1 MTPISRFISTALVCA
16 AGACRANALPID
28 FTSQS
33 GLDATCPRMLDTRP
47 NVLVRNDDRAAYAI
61 CSAIALATDAMTWW
75 RQDERKFN
83 LQRKEDR
90 DLVRARAESYLSRIT
105 AIRLALEGIKAAKPI
120 FVIEP
125 GKWTLDLDGDGT
137 ISMQERYFFWVPKRG
152 LDMSPMARAA
162 SEERYRN
169 LYASP
174 VINVDQSDIYWAI
187 AYCDF
192 AEAALNLVLSYD
204 LVDGNQVK
212 LVDAARVRSRAYPR
226 LLAGLRYSAKLRESL
241 LAETDDDREWIP
253 NPRQTHTSFP
263 LVMDAQTFATW
274 GDFLKELRGL
284 AEGKT
289 LLGGASTGPSM
300 NGTVNLTFGVCAPG
314 KGLDVRDL
322 FMRPLPQALDIR
334 ELQSR
339 CLAPTAGKPMSVLAP
354 LLAATAL
361 RNAGPQ
367 GSASGESVLLRHL
380 FWVN

>member
-1 MTPISRFISTALVCA
+1 ML
-16 AGACRANALPID
+16 GA
-28 FTSQS
+28 
-33 GLDATCPRMLDTRP
+33 
-47 NVLVRNDDRAAYAI
+47 
-61 CSAIALATDAMTWW
+61 SA
-75 RQDERKFN
+75 
-83 LQRKEDR
+83 
-90 DLVRARAESYLSRIT
+90 
-105 AIRLALEGIKAAKPI
+105 
-120 FVIEP
+120 
-125 GKWTLDLDGDGT
+125 DGDGT
-137 ISMQERYFFWVPKRG
+137 ISMQERYFFWTPKRG

-162 SEERYRN
+162 SEENYRS
-169 LYASP
+169 LYIAP

-241 LAETDDDREWIP
+241 LAETHDDREWIP

-274 GDFLKELRGL
+274 GDFLKELQGL
-284 AEGKT
+284 AEGKA
-289 LLGGASTGPSM
+289 LLGAAPAGHSM
-300 NGTVNLTFGVCAPG
+300 DGTVNLTFRICEAG

-322 FMRPLPQALDIR
+322 FMRPLPQALDKR

-339 CLAPTAGKPMSVLAP
+339 CLAPTPVRPMSSLAP
-354 LLAATAL
+354 LMYATAL
-361 RNAGPQ
+361 RNADPQ
-367 GSASGESVLLRHL
+367 NSASGESVLLRHL

>member
-1 MTPISRFISTALVCA
+1 MTHASRFVSTLFVCV
-16 AGACRANALPID
+16 AGTCQANALPID
-28 FTSQS
+28 FSSQA
-33 GLDATCPRMLDTRP
+33 GLEATCPRLRDAKP
-47 NVLVRNDDRAAYAI
+47 NALVRNDDRAAYAI

-75 RQDERKFN
+75 RQDERKFQ

-90 DLVRARAESYLSRIT
+90 DLVRARAESYLSRIA
-105 AIRLALEGIKAAKPI
+105 AIRSALEGIKATKPL

-125 GKWTLDLDGDGT
+125 GKWTVDLDGDGA
-137 ISMQERYFFWVPKRG
+137 ISMQERYFFWTPKRG

-162 SEERYRN
+162 SEENYRS
-169 LYASP
+169 LYIAP
-174 VINVDQSDIYWAI
+174 VINVDPSDIYWAI

-192 AEAALNLVLSYD
+192 AEAALNLALSYD
-204 LVDGNQVK
+204 LLDGNQVK

-241 LAETDDDREWIP
+241 LAETHDDREWIP

-274 GDFLKELRGL
+274 GDFLKELQGL

-289 LLGGASTGPSM
+289 LLGAAPAGHSM
-300 NGTVNLTFGVCAPG
+300 DGTVNLTFGICEAG

-322 FMRPLPQALDIR
+322 FMRPLPQALDMR

-339 CLAPTAGKPMSVLAP
+339 CLAPTPARPMSGLAP
-354 LLAATAL
+354 LVYATAL
-361 RNAGPQ
+361 RNADPQ
-367 GSASGESVLLRHL
+367 NSASGESVLLRHL